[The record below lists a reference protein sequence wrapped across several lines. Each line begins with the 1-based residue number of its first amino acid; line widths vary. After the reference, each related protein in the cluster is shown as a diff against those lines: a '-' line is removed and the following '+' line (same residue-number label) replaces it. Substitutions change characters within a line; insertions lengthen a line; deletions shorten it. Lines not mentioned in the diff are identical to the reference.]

1 MGRPRRKQ
9 PAEVLQTHSNA
20 ESPWEFHLL
29 QDCAVIPPSP
39 LFPNWD
45 DAFGFQQQHRDM
57 VADTDASSTL
67 SSSTLSPTTPT
78 DLCNP
83 FISDSGN
90 LDAMYEPSAQPDPSL
105 LCVGRESSN
114 DLGSIVSQ
122 YAQLSQFLF
131 QLNMHAPHDMLA
143 QGERGAFHSLSSLV
157 SSLCETLRIFEER
170 PLCHAGEKLA
180 SSSFLLA
187 ALVVGKAVGLYHEMA
202 RSLCHPASAQPIGM
216 HRRLRLLADI
226 HTMELQLEYMRQMF
240 RASNH
245 LLSVE
250 TVKHVDE
257 TIAILQKYAALWR

>member
-1 MGRPRRKQ
+1 
-9 PAEVLQTHSNA
+9 
-20 ESPWEFHLL
+20 
-29 QDCAVIPPSP
+29 
-39 LFPNWD
+39 
-45 DAFGFQQQHRDM
+45 
-57 VADTDASSTL
+57 
-67 SSSTLSPTTPT
+67 
-78 DLCNP
+78 
-83 FISDSGN
+83 
-90 LDAMYEPSAQPDPSL
+90 
-105 LCVGRESSN
+105 
-114 DLGSIVSQ
+114 
-122 YAQLSQFLF
+122 
-131 QLNMHAPHDMLA
+131 MHAPHDMLA

-170 PLCHAGEKLA
+170 PLCHAGEKTA

-245 LLSVE
+245 PLSVE

-257 TIAILQKYAALWR
+257 TIAILQKYSALWR